1 MPSRRAAFLAAYCV
15 LGIQY
20 SYAADPGLRFEVRLA
35 ADNAPTPPA
44 SGRVL
49 VAVGPAHGAP
59 DFTRTQPPVLPVL
72 GADADK
78 FTADTAV
85 TLDGKSATFPLRP
98 LDELPAGEYTAQ
110 AVFAF
115 NRDVNLPDA
124 PGNRYCDPIQ
134 VKLDPKA
141 GTTVKLT
148 LDRTYEEE
156 VPAETAT
163 HKYLKLP
170 SKSLSDFHGRPMVY

>member
-1 MPSRRAAFLAAYCV
+1 M
-15 LGIQY
+15 
-20 SYAADPGLRFEVRLA
+20 
-35 ADNAPTPPA
+35 
-44 SGRVL
+44 
-49 VAVGPAHGAP
+49 
-59 DFTRTQPPVLPVL
+59 
-72 GADADK
+72 
-78 FTADTAV
+78 V

-98 LDELPAGEYTAQ
+98 LDELPAGEYTVQ

-124 PGNRYCDPIQ
+124 PGNRYCDPVK

-141 GTTVKLT
+141 GTIVKLT
-148 LDRTYEEE
+148 LDKTYEEE

-170 SKSLSDFHGRPMVY
+170 SKLLSDFHGRPMVYRVGVVLPPNFETRSRQEVRPARPHRRVRHPVHRRRGGSPRTRGSCKSCSTGPGRSATRTR